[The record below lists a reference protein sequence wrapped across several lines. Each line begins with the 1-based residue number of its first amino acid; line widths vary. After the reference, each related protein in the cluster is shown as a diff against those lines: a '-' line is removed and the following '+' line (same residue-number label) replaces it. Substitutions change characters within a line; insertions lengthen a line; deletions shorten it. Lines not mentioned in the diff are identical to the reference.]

1 MDKPTVVLI
10 LFLLGILLFTILP
23 VFTRR
28 QRKRD
33 RDPEFDSEKKPPKVV
48 PIVVP
53 VYPSGQYP
61 RTVYVKKTIVQAS
74 PEPINVP
81 RSADVSLSQKS
92 V

>member
-33 RDPEFDSEKKPPKVV
+33 RDPEFDSEKKPPKVI
-48 PIVVP
+48 PIIVP

-61 RTVYVKKTIVQAS
+61 RTVYVEKEIVR
-74 PEPINVP
+74 PIPVPINVP
-81 RSADVSLSQKS
+81 SSSSVSLSQKS